1 MNLTKNSLHL
11 LSLVFIISL
20 SSCAVAGTADIIKNQ
35 LLQQIK
41 HFQLSQSQSGKTLR
55 KASSSLKEITVA
67 DSIQTYTWE
76 NSSWKKSA
84 CTRYSYDG
92 KGRIKEEI
100 MVDRIEG
107 SDSKNT
113 YEYDSDGRT
122 IKNTSIWNLSIDGE
136 FFMSETTYSHVKY
149 YPEYTNAIIQS
160 NTSEYTP
167 FIDMENSIEFNDLD
181 SVVTITFD
189 GAMDTTFKSFT
200 KYTKISDKIVRSNS
214 TFTSMSDENE
224 SVSYHTDYITSGSGG
239 LDTAKCVIHFDGGAS
254 SFYKELF
261 SEMQFTMLVS
271 KTNQGHVVEQTVLT
285 AKDSTFKS
293 CMGNIKMS
301 FYTNSKGDIDSLVT
315 QEWDTLQNVW
325 KNSEKAVYSLKKI
338 NVSVKK
344 STNYS
349 QAVQQV
355 TFERKNGTIFLNI
368 PSRITVSELEQF
380 DIKGRL
386 ISRMAVTDAK
396 SSIALSLN
404 IKSSRVVNLILL
416 KTNCGK
422 FIYKISPVK

>member
-1 MNLTKNSLHL
+1 
-11 LSLVFIISL
+11 
-20 SSCAVAGTADIIKNQ
+20 
-35 LLQQIK
+35 
-41 HFQLSQSQSGKTLR
+41 
-55 KASSSLKEITVA
+55 
-67 DSIQTYTWE
+67 
-76 NSSWKKSA
+76 
-84 CTRYSYDG
+84 
-92 KGRIKEEI
+92 
-100 MVDRIEG
+100 
-107 SDSKNT
+107 
-113 YEYDSDGRT
+113 
-122 IKNTSIWNLSIDGE
+122 
-136 FFMSETTYSHVKY
+136 
-149 YPEYTNAIIQS
+149 
-160 NTSEYTP
+160 
-167 FIDMENSIEFNDLD
+167 
-181 SVVTITFD
+181 
-189 GAMDTTFKSFT
+189 
-200 KYTKISDKIVRSNS
+200 
-214 TFTSMSDENE
+214 
-224 SVSYHTDYITSGSGG
+224 
-239 LDTAKCVIHFDGGAS
+239 
-254 SFYKELF
+254 
-261 SEMQFTMLVS
+261 
-271 KTNQGHVVEQTVLT
+271 
-285 AKDSTFKS
+285 
-293 CMGNIKMS
+293 MS